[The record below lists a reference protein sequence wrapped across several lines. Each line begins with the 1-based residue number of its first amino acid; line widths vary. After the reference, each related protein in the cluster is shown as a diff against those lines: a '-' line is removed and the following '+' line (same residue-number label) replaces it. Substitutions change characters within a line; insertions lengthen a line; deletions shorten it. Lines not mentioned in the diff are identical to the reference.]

1 MVPNT
6 ASPSA
11 IHDRD
16 MTSLATKGHAPI
28 VTPELQCTLRRA
40 ARAISRHGLA
50 HAYGHCSQRL
60 DDRHFLVCAARPLGL
75 IRPGEDGTV
84 VSLDAELPPGVLG
97 EVRIHREIYRQRPD
111 VGGIVRSMPPR
122 AMSLSV
128 MRRTPRALHG
138 MGSYLSPQ
146 VPLWDDPQLIRSDEQ
161 AVALAE
167 QLGQARALVM
177 RGNGV
182 VTAGRDLQEAV
193 VLTWYLEDAARIE
206 IDCAHFPGDPAVL
219 SEQEAT
225 RRATREGL
233 IFERMWDYL
242 VAGDTE

>member
-1 MVPNT
+1 MVP
-6 ASPSA
+6 SPA
-11 IHDRD
+11 QRPD
-16 MTSLATKGHAPI
+16 LPVAVPPGGHAGVPPSLED
-28 VTPELQCTLRRA
+28 VQRTVRRA
-40 ARAISRHGLA
+40 ARALGRHGLA

-60 DDRHFLVCAARPLGL
+60 DERHFLVCAPRPLAL
-75 IRPGEDGTV
+75 IRPGEEGTV
-84 VSLDAELPPGVLG
+84 VALDAELPPGVLG
-97 EVRIHREIYRQRPD
+97 EVRIHREIYRRRPD

-128 MRRTPRALHG
+128 MRRTPRVLHG
-138 MGSYLSPQ
+138 MGSYFSPE

-161 AVALAE
+161 AESLAA
-167 QLGQARALVM
+167 QLGLARALFM

-219 SEQEAT
+219 SAQEAT
-225 RRATREGL
+225 RRATRDGL

-242 VAGDTE
+242 VAGDVE